1 MIIAIII
8 LIFISFFFSGSET
21 ALTAANKTKFKT
33 EADKGDKKAKGI
45 VKLLEKPSEFITTI
59 LIGNNVANILLPTLV
74 TIMTLR
80 WGISVGIASAVL
92 TVVIILISEV
102 IPKSVAA
109 TFPDKITRLVY
120 PVINICV
127 IVFRPITL
135 LLNKLT
141 DSINRSLSK
150 GQPQEHQFS
159 KEEFKT
165 MLAIAGHEGA
175 LNEIETS
182 RLEGVINF
190 ENLKVKDVDTTPR
203 INVTAFASNATY
215 EEVYETVMNKPY
227 TRYPVYEGDID
238 NIIGV
243 FHSKYLLAWSN
254 KKEDQITNYS
264 AKPLFVNEHNKAE
277 WVLRNV
283 NEHNKAEWV
292 LRKMTISRKHL
303 AIVLD
308 EFGGTEAIVS
318 HEDLIEELLGME
330 IEDEMD
336 KKEKEKLSQQQIQF
350 QQRKNR
356 NVSI

>member
-74 TIMTLR
+74 TIMALR

-141 DSINRSLSK
+141 
-150 GQPQEHQFS
+150 
-159 KEEFKT
+159 
-165 MLAIAGHEGA
+165 
-175 LNEIETS
+175 
-182 RLEGVINF
+182 
-190 ENLKVKDVDTTPR
+190 PR

-254 KKEDQITNYS
+254 KKENQITNYS
-264 AKPLFVNEHNKAE
+264 AKPLF
-277 WVLRNV
+277 V

>member
-1 MIIAIII
+1 MPSVRTYSQAISY
-8 LIFISFFFSGSET
+8 LKSLEGKAWNPDNAFGCQCFDT
-21 ALTAANKTKFKT
+21 ANQYWLYLFNH
-33 EADKGDKKAKGI
+33 
-45 VKLLEKPSEFITTI
+45 
-59 LIGNNVANILLPTLV
+59 
-74 TIMTLR
+74 
-80 WGISVGIASAVL
+80 
-92 TVVIILISEV
+92 
-102 IPKSVAA
+102 
-109 TFPDKITRLVY
+109 RL
-120 PVINICV
+120 
-127 IVFRPITL
+127 
-135 LLNKLT
+135 K
-141 DSINRSLSK
+141 
-150 GQPQEHQFS
+150 
-159 KEEFKT
+159 
-165 MLAIAGHEGA
+165 
-175 LNEIETS
+175 
-182 RLEGVINF
+182 GVINF

-277 WVLRNV
+277 WVLR
-283 NEHNKAEWV
+283 
-292 LRKMTISRKHL
+292 KMTISRKHL

>member
-1 MIIAIII
+1 M
-8 LIFISFFFSGSET
+8 
-21 ALTAANKTKFKT
+21 
-33 EADKGDKKAKGI
+33 
-45 VKLLEKPSEFITTI
+45 
-59 LIGNNVANILLPTLV
+59 
-74 TIMTLR
+74 
-80 WGISVGIASAVL
+80 GISVGIASAVL

-120 PVINICV
+120 PIINICV

-243 FHSKYLLAWSN
+243 FHSKYLLA
-254 KKEDQITNYS
+254 
-264 AKPLFVNEHNKAE
+264 
-277 WVLRNV
+277 
-283 NEHNKAEWV
+283 
-292 LRKMTISRKHL
+292 
-303 AIVLD
+303 
-308 EFGGTEAIVS
+308 
-318 HEDLIEELLGME
+318 
-330 IEDEMD
+330 
-336 KKEKEKLSQQQIQF
+336 
-350 QQRKNR
+350 
-356 NVSI
+356 